1 MSSAS
6 FARWASGAKQAMR
19 PPIKRLEDIDER
31 SREIFRQ
38 VVEAYL
44 ETGEPVGS
52 RLISK
57 ALPMQLSPASVRN
70 VMTDLEE
77 LGLLYAPHTSA
88 GRMPT
93 QTGLRM
99 FVDGLLEVGNISQ
112 AERNQIKKQMGPGQ
126 GESDR
131 LVEDVLSE
139 ASELLS
145 GLSQCAGLVLADKKM
160 AQIRHIEFVPLDPTK
175 ALVVLVGEDGEV
187 ENRVIDLPQGLP
199 PSSLTKAS
207 NFLNAHI
214 KGRSIMEQRTHLQAE
229 LKTAGAELDVLTA
242 RVVEQGIAV
251 WSGGNA
257 DAKSLIVRGRS
268 HLIRDLNA
276 DEDLTHI
283 QQLFDD
289 MESKKDLIEIL
300 QSAEDG
306 SGVRIF
312 IGSENKR
319 FSLSGSSII
328 VSPFKDEQ
336 KKVIGVLGVIGPTRL
351 NYARIIPVVDY
362 TARLMGRLLT

>member
-1 MSSAS
+1 
-6 FARWASGAKQAMR
+6 MR
-19 PPIKRLEDIDER
+19 RAIKNLDDIDER

-52 RLISK
+52 RIISR
-57 ALPMQLSPASVRN
+57 ALPMKLSPASVRN

-77 LGLLYAPHTSA
+77 RGLIYAPHTSA

-93 QTGLRM
+93 QSGLRM
-99 FVDGLLEVGNISQ
+99 FVDGLLEVGDIS
-112 AERNQIKKQMGPGQ
+112 ANERNQIKNQMTHAGHGRS
-126 GESDR
+126 ENDR

-145 GLSQCAGLVLADKKM
+145 GLSQCAGLVLTDKKV
-160 AQIRHIEFVPLDPTK
+160 AQLRHIEFVPLEPTK

-187 ENRVIDLPQGLP
+187 ENRVVTIPKGLP
-199 PSSLTKAS
+199 PSSLAKAG

-214 KGRSIMEQRTHLQAE
+214 KGLSIMEARQSLQNE
-229 LKTAGAELDVLTA
+229 LEAAGAELDVLTT
-242 RVVEQGIAV
+242 RVIESGIAV
-251 WSGGNA
+251 WSGGNE
-257 DAKSLIVRGRS
+257 DTKSLIVRGRS
-268 HLIRDLNA
+268 HLIRDINA
-276 DEDLTHI
+276 DEDLERI
-283 QQLFDD
+283 QKLFDD

-300 QSAEDG
+300 QSAEEG

-328 VSPFKDEQ
+328 VSPFQDEH

>member
-1 MSSAS
+1 M
-6 FARWASGAKQAMR
+6 K
-19 PPIKRLEDIDER
+19 
-31 SREIFRQ
+31 
-38 VVEAYL
+38 
-44 ETGEPVGS
+44 
-52 RLISK
+52 
-57 ALPMQLSPASVRN
+57 LSPASVRN

-77 LGLLYAPHTSA
+77 RGLIYAPHTSA

-112 AERNQIKKQMGPGQ
+112 VERNQIKQQMAHIGQ
-126 GESDR
+126 GHSESER

-145 GLSQCAGLVLADKKM
+145 GLSQCAGLVLTDKKI
-160 AQIRHIEFVPLDPTK
+160 AHIRHIEFVPLEPTK

-187 ENRVIDLPQGLP
+187 ENRVVTIPAGLP

-214 KGRSIMEQRTHLQAE
+214 KGRSITEARKGLLAE
-229 LKTAGAELDVLTA
+229 LETTGAELDVLTTK
-242 RVVEQGIAV
+242 VVKSGIAV
-251 WSGGNA
+251 WSGGNE

-268 HLIRDLNA
+268 NLIRDLTA
-276 DEDLTHI
+276 EDDLARI

-328 VSPFKDEQ
+328 VSPFQDEH

-351 NYARIIPVVDY
+351 NYAKIIPVVDY

>member
-1 MSSAS
+1 
-6 FARWASGAKQAMR
+6 MR
-19 PPIKRLEDIDER
+19 PPIKNLDDIDER

-52 RLISK
+52 RLISR
-57 ALPMQLSPASVRN
+57 ALPMKLSPASVRN

-77 LGLLYAPHTSA
+77 RGLIYAPHTSA

-93 QTGLRM
+93 QNGLRM

-112 AERNQIKKQMGPGQ
+112 NERNQIKKQMGQVQ
-126 GESDR
+126 GESER
-131 LVEDVLSE
+131 MVEDVLSE

-145 GLSQCAGLVLADKKM
+145 GLSQCAGLVLTEKKI
-160 AQIRHIEFVPLDPTK
+160 AQLRHIEFVPLEPKK

-187 ENRVIDLPQGLP
+187 ENRVVAIPEGLP
-199 PSSLTKAS
+199 PSSLAKAS

-214 KGRSIMEQRTHLQAE
+214 KGMSILEARESLQGE
-229 LKTAGAELDVLTA
+229 LETAGAELDVLTA
-242 RVVEQGIAV
+242 RVIEAGIAV
-251 WSGGNA
+251 WSGGH
-257 DAKSLIVRGRS
+257 DDSKSLIVRGRS

-276 DEDLTHI
+276 DEDLERI
-283 QQLFDD
+283 QKLFDD

-300 QSAEDG
+300 QSAEEG
-306 SGVRIF
+306 PGVRIF

-328 VSPFKDEQ
+328 VSPFQDEH

>member
-1 MSSAS
+1 MSRRS
-6 FARWASGAKQAMR
+6 FCVKTGMR
-19 PPIKRLEDIDER
+19 PDIPRLDDIDER

-52 RLISK
+52 RLISR

-77 LGLLYAPHTSA
+77 RGLIFAPHTSA

-93 QTGLRM
+93 QSGLRM
-99 FVDGLLEVGNISQ
+99 FVDGLLEVGNVSRS
-112 AERNQIKKQMGPGQ
+112 ERNQIKQQFDQMTPGHSSS
-126 GESDR
+126 ER
-131 LVEDVLSE
+131 HVEDVLSE

-160 AQIRHIEFVPLDPTK
+160 AQVRHIEFVSLEPTK

-187 ENRVIDLPQGLP
+187 ENRVITVPKGLP
-199 PSSLTKAS
+199 PASLSQAS

-214 KGRSIMEQRTHLQAE
+214 KGCSIKEAQKLLQVE
-229 LKTAGAELDVLTA
+229 LETAGAELDELTA
-242 RVVEQGIAV
+242 RVVESGIAV
-251 WSGGNA
+251 WSGGHD

-268 HLIRDLNA
+268 NLIRDLNMN
-276 DEDLTHI
+276 EDLERI
-283 QQLFDD
+283 QKLFDD

-328 VSPFKDEQ
+328 VSPFKDEH